1 MATDIQFLCE
11 HVMLGILRRERVG
24 KKLILPFRKTAAE
37 TPAGASFGLGS
48 TEERGRKRGRP
59 LTRSVPVLLG
69 MNQTL
74 PRALGGP
81 SLTFMHA
88 QPLVAASD

>member
-24 KKLILPFRKTAAE
+24 KKLIFPFRKTAAE

-69 MNQTL
+69 MSQTL
-74 PRALGGP
+74 PLGGP
-81 SLTFMHA
+81 SLTLMHA